1 MNSVLAAINDD
12 ATEGDKQ
19 AEFLLDQLDQEFI
32 SATMFLADLT
42 SILKKLIN
50 IFQLENLS
58 VSKFIFYL
66 NNTIK
71 EITSEFIGYEEVLPS
86 YGVIFKNYLDESSNS
101 VPSFVKEYSSAIIDA
116 IKNRFPESELYFSFK
131 IFDPKELPDNGG
143 DLVIYGT
150 NEIEFL
156 DKFYGEDKFVDNNQF
171 CGIIEKGELIKEWS
185 SVKLYFQLY
194 KNTELE
200 FIQLWKHILDTDET
214 FSFNYPTTT
223 IILKIALI
231 IPLSNAHVERIFS
244 QQNLIKSK
252 LRNQMNIDTL
262 NNHLMILLNGPEI
275 EDFDF
280 EKVYEH
286 WVNKKP
292 RKSSYESES

>member
-12 ATEGDKQ
+12 VLEGDKQ

-42 SILKKLIN
+42 NMLKKLIN

-58 VSKFIFYL
+58 VSKFSFHL
-66 NNTIK
+66 NNTIR
-71 EITSEFIGYEEVLPS
+71 EIISEFIGYEEVQPN
-86 YGVIFKNYLDESSNS
+86 YGTIFNNYLNESGNS
-101 VPSFVKEYSSAIIDA
+101 VPSFVKEYSLAIINA
-116 IKNRFPESELYFSFK
+116 VESRFPESELYFSFK
-131 IFDPKELPDNGG
+131 IFDPKELPDNER
-143 DLVIYGT
+143 DLFIYGI
-150 NEIEFL
+150 NEVEFL
-156 DKFYGEDKFVDNNQF
+156 DKFYGEDKSVDDNQF
-171 CGIIEKGELIKEWS
+171 CGIIEKGELIKEWD
-185 SVKLYFQLY
+185 SVKIYLKCY

-200 FIQLWKHILDTDET
+200 FIQLWKHILDNDET
-214 FSFNYPTTT
+214 FSFNYPITT

-262 NNHLMILLNGPEI
+262 NNHLMILLNGPGI

-280 EKVYEH
+280 EKAYEH
-286 WVNKKP
+286 WVNKKS
-292 RKSSYESES
+292 RKISCES

>member
-12 ATEGDKQ
+12 VMEGDKQ

-42 SILKKLIN
+42 NMLKKLIN

-58 VSKFIFYL
+58 VSKFSFHL
-66 NNTIK
+66 NNTIR
-71 EITSEFIGYEEVLPS
+71 EITSEFIGYEEVQPN
-86 YGVIFKNYLDESSNS
+86 YGTIFNNYLNESGNS
-101 VPSFVKEYSSAIIDA
+101 VPSFVKEYSLAIINA
-116 IKNRFPESELYFSFK
+116 VESRFPESELYFSFK
-131 IFDPKELPDNGG
+131 IFDPKELPDNER
-143 DLVIYGT
+143 DLFIYGT
-150 NEIEFL
+150 IEIEFL
-156 DKFYGEDKFVDNNQF
+156 DKFYDEDKYVDGYQF
-171 CGIIEKGELIKEWS
+171 CGIIEKGELIKEWY
-185 SVKLYFQLY
+185 SVKFYLQFY

-200 FIQLWKHILDTDET
+200 FIQLWKYILDNDET
-214 FSFNYPTTT
+214 FSFNYPITT
-223 IILKIALI
+223 IILKITLI

-252 LRNQMNIDTL
+252 LRNKMNIDTL
-262 NNHLMILLNGPEI
+262 NNHLMVLLNGPEI
-275 EDFDF
+275 ENFDF

-292 RKSSYESES
+292 RKSSYES

>member
-12 ATEGDKQ
+12 VLEGDKQ

-42 SILKKLIN
+42 NMLKKLIN

-58 VSKFIFYL
+58 VSKFSFHL
-66 NNTIK
+66 NNTIR
-71 EITSEFIGYEEVLPS
+71 EITSEFIGYEEVQPN
-86 YGVIFKNYLDESSNS
+86 YGTIFNNYLNESGNS
-101 VPSFVKEYSSAIIDA
+101 VPSFVKEYSLAIINA
-116 IKNRFPESELYFSFK
+116 VENRFPESELYFSFK
-131 IFDPKELPDNGG
+131 IFDPKELPDNER
-143 DLVIYGT
+143 DLFIYGI
-150 NEIEFL
+150 NEVEFL
-156 DKFYGEDKFVDNNQF
+156 DKFYGEDKSVDGNQF
-171 CGIIEKGELIKEWS
+171 CGIIEKGELIKEWD
-185 SVKLYFQLY
+185 SVKIYLKCY

-200 FIQLWKHILDTDET
+200 FIQLWKYILDNDET
-214 FSFNYPTTT
+214 FSFNHPITT

-280 EKVYEH
+280 EKAYEH

-292 RKSSYESES
+292 RKISCES

>member
-12 ATEGDKQ
+12 VMEGDKQ

-32 SATMFLADLT
+32 SATMFLADLAN
-42 SILKKLIN
+42 ILKKLIN

-58 VSKFIFYL
+58 VSKFIFHL
-66 NNTIK
+66 NNTIR
-71 EITSEFIGYEEVLPS
+71 EITSEFIGHEEIQPN
-86 YGVIFKNYLDESSNS
+86 YGTIFGNYLNKSGSS
-101 VPSFVKEYSSAIIDA
+101 VPSFVKEYSLAIIDA

-131 IFDPKELPDNGG
+131 IFDPKELPDNER
-143 DLVIYGT
+143 DLFIYGT
-150 NEIEFL
+150 IEIEFL
-156 DKFYGEDKFVDNNQF
+156 DKFYGEDKYVNGNQF
-171 CGIIEKGELIKEWS
+171 YGIIKKGELIKEWY
-185 SVKLYFQLY
+185 SVKFYLQCY

-200 FIQLWKHILDTDET
+200 FIQLWKYILDNDET
-214 FSFNYPTTT
+214 FSFNYPITTN
-223 IILKIALI
+223 ILKIALI

-244 QQNLIKSK
+244 QQNLIKSR

-262 NNHLMILLNGPEI
+262 NNHLMVLLNGPEI

-286 WVNKKP
+286 WVNKKL
-292 RKSSYESES
+292 RKSSYKS

>member
-12 ATEGDKQ
+12 AMEGDKQ
-19 AEFLLDQLDQEFI
+19 AELLLDQLDQEFI
-32 SATMFLADLT
+32 SATMFLADLAN
-42 SILKKLIN
+42 ILKRLIN

-58 VSKFIFYL
+58 ISKFISHL

-71 EITSEFIGYEEVLPS
+71 EITSEFIGYEEVLPN
-86 YGVIFKNYLDESSNS
+86 YGIIFKNYLDESSNS
-101 VPSFVKEYSSAIIDA
+101 VPSFVKEYSLAIIDA

-131 IFDPKELPDNGG
+131 IFDPKELPDNED
-143 DLVIYGT
+143 DLVAYGT

-171 CGIIEKGELIKEWS
+171 YGMIEKGELIKEWS
-185 SVKLYFQLY
+185 SVKFYLQSY

-200 FIQLWKHILDTDET
+200 FIQLWKHVLDSDET
-214 FSFNYPTTT
+214 FSFNYPITT

-262 NNHLMILLNGPEI
+262 NSHLMILLNGPEI

-280 EKVYEH
+280 EKAHEH
-286 WVNKKP
+286 WVNKKS
-292 RKSSYESES
+292 RKISCES